1 MNLKQLFMDRNL
13 IISILVFVLW
23 LCVLSLLAMIPA
35 SMAKKRGRSYGGW
48 WLFSII
54 FSFILGMLFVLA
66 LGETDEH
73 RRQRIIE
80 EERLR
85 KSVQ

>member
-1 MNLKQLFMDRNL
+1 MERYQVVGIL
-13 IISILVFVLW
+13 IFLLW
-23 LCVLSLLAMIPA
+23 ICVLSLLAMIPA

-48 WLFSII
+48 WIFSIL
-54 FSFILGMLFVLA
+54 FSFIIGMLIVLA

-85 KSVQ
+85 KSVN